1 MRRWLTRLLWVSLL
15 LGAVLIATLWW
26 LLRGSLAHL
35 DGALPVDGLQ
45 APASISRD
53 ARGVVT
59 IDAASQAD
67 AMRALGLVHA
77 QERYFEMDLMR
88 RSAAGELAE
97 LFGPAAV
104 PVDQRMRVHR
114 LRARTHAHLAAAV
127 GTDPLPLQ
135 AYVAGSTRA

>member
-67 AMRALGLVHA
+67 AMRALGWC
-77 QERYFEMDLMR
+77 MR
-88 RSAAGELAE
+88 RNATS
-97 LFGPAAV
+97 
-104 PVDQRMRVHR
+104 RW
-114 LRARTHAHLAAAV
+114 T
-127 GTDPLPLQ
+127 
-135 AYVAGSTRA
+135 